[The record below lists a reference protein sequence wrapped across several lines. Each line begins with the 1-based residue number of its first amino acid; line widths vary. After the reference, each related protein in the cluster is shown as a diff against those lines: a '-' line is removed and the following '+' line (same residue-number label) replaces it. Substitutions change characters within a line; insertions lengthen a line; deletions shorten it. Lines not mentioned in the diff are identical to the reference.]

1 MNLEQAIKSADRCDV
16 FPQNGVVEERMDY
29 EFLKPE
35 FDEYGVVISRPDVT
49 VMYRPS
55 DEIVS
60 YKLIFYR
67 WARAVHLPNAGTW
80 LRIGKYS
87 VPADELPDL
96 SKFKDK

>member
-1 MNLEQAIKSADRCDV
+1 MNLPQAIKSADRCDI
-16 FPQNGVVEERMDY
+16 FPQNGVEEVRLDY

-35 FDEYGVVISRPDVT
+35 FDKHGFVISRPETT

-60 YKLIFYR
+60 YDLIFYR

-80 LRIGKYS
+80 LRIGKFS
-87 VPADELPDL
+87 VPADEMPDL
-96 SKFKDK
+96 SKFKDR